1 MEEYAQAFENL
12 QFEISMHND
21 GFDDM
26 FFVTQFIKGLKLEIS
41 AGVQAQR
48 PRDVDDAKMLGK
60 VQQQLLEKGKQKWN
74 KSPAPGKIQNGFQKS
89 DSKPVPQ
96 QSSLWKERQTL
107 NYRKANNLCYYC
119 GEKYDP
125 AHANSCPQRPKA
137 QVNALVTNDL
147 DMPLNDEILAQL
159 ELEDALTSEFCQLS
173 LNALAG
179 TAHGDAMK
187 LQALVQNQTMLT
199 LVDTGSTHTFISSAF
214 LDRIGVK
221 AVPTTPKQVKLAN
234 GQILISDHWI
244 PDMAW
249 WCNGYTLHADMRVLD
264 ISAFD
269 AILGYDWL
277 KLHSPMSCHWAEKS
291 MEFSHRGQQVKLKD
305 LHTPSP
311 TVPELSADQ
320 LVKCMKGNGHGS

>member
-1 MEEYAQAFENL
+1 
-12 QFEISMHND
+12 MHND

-48 PRDVDDAKMLGK
+48 PRDVDDAKMLAK

-119 GEKYDP
+119 GKKYDP

-137 QVNALVTNDL
+137 LVNALVTNDL

-187 LQALVQNQTMLT
+187 LQALV
-199 LVDTGSTHTFISSAF
+199 
-214 LDRIGVK
+214 
-221 AVPTTPKQVKLAN
+221 
-234 GQILISDHWI
+234 
-244 PDMAW
+244 
-249 WCNGYTLHADMRVLD
+249 
-264 ISAFD
+264 
-269 AILGYDWL
+269 
-277 KLHSPMSCHWAEKS
+277 
-291 MEFSHRGQQVKLKD
+291 
-305 LHTPSP
+305 
-311 TVPELSADQ
+311 
-320 LVKCMKGNGHGS
+320 